1 MGNICKIGIFCS
13 SSNKLD
19 EIYYEEADRLGR
31 WIGSHGLT
39 LVCGGASCGLM
50 ETLSRA
56 VHESG
61 GKVLGVVPQILID
74 RERVSTC
81 IDDMVVTE
89 DLNDRKQKLIEN
101 SDIILALPGS
111 VGTLDEVFTVMAAN
125 AIGIHEKKVVFWN
138 INGFWTGL
146 FSLFDQMMLTGV
158 VNKPF
163 DSVMVK
169 ANTFEEIVR
178 IIDK

>member
-1 MGNICKIGIFCS
+1 MKKIGIFCS

-19 EIYYEEADRLGR
+19 EIYYEEAERLGR
-31 WIGSHGLT
+31 WMGENGKT
-39 LVCGGASCGLM
+39 LVYGGANCGLM
-50 ETLSRA
+50 ETLAKA

-74 RERVSTC
+74 RNRVSTY
-81 IDDMVVTE
+81 IDETILTK
-89 DLNDRKQKLIEN
+89 DLNDRKQQLIEQ

-125 AIGIHEKKVVFWN
+125 TIGIHNKKVIFWN
-138 INGFWTGL
+138 INNFWNGL
-146 FSLFDQMMLTGV
+146 FHMFDQLMMTGV

-163 DSVMVK
+163 EDIMVK
-169 ANTFEEIVR
+169 ANTLEQVIEI
-178 IIDK
+178 INT